1 MTGHGLAAPLR
12 AASTRAEASLVSA
25 SRPTPWRCAP
35 LRLVVFALI
44 ALTLALPVAVRAG
57 LIPAPPQVLAMW
69 NGKDGASVR
78 AQLHRIAAGGDTPGV
93 TAAQKLDAGE
103 SAYWLGVQDMR
114 AGRPDSAL
122 AMYRRAV
129 ALRGDF
135 DEGFALIDMLA
146 RSGRPADLAEARSLA
161 EMLAMQANMSDSKR
175 APEAHARLAWVLHQ
189 LDRSAEAAGELRDHA
204 LELYRRAAWTRRFF
218 EIQRAG
224 GDDANAWR
232 ALVLLSARAR
242 RQDAVVE
249 TLLVQLQHRLHYN
262 DDRRQIAVS
271 IILDR
276 VLAEEQAFAQSLHG
290 AVETMRAKDGFP
302 LQVFTFAAAKDS
314 VRRAPVL
321 FVPAATDTVAAVDSL
336 VFALTRA
343 GHPVAV
349 LSPRGTFGSVA
360 PAAWGSNAWLGRE
373 AAFLSTTTADAGVV
387 MDALAKLPAFASRGW
402 IVGATGDRAPI
413 ALELARARRNTPA
426 LLLVAPRLPLVEIAE
441 FRARLHLSGVR
452 TFVQV
457 APEEQDALELADLLA
472 RDTKPGQVRVVDS
485 GLAGRGAAIFRG
497 DAKVTRRLLAWLE
510 ERRAR

>member
-1 MTGHGLAAPLR
+1 MTGHGWAAPLR
-12 AASTRAEASLVSA
+12 AASSLAASALVSS

-35 LRLVVFALI
+35 FGLVVFAL
-44 ALTLALPVAVRAG
+44 LALSFAVPAAVRAG
-57 LIPAPPQVLAMW
+57 LIPVPPQVQAMW
-69 NGKDGASVR
+69 NGKDGAGVR
-78 AQLHRIAAGGDTPGV
+78 VQLHRIAAGGDAPGV

-161 EMLAMQANMSDSKR
+161 EMLAMQSNMSDSKR
-175 APEAHARLAWVLHQ
+175 APEAHARLAWVLHK

-232 ALVLLSARAR
+232 ALVLLSVRAR

-249 TLLVQLQHRLHYN
+249 TLLVHLQHQLRYN

-276 VLAEEQAFAQSLHG
+276 VLQEERAFAQSLG
-290 AVETMRAKDGFP
+290 GEIETVRAKDGFP
-302 LQVFTFAAAKDS
+302 LQVFTFAAARDS

-336 VFALTRA
+336 VLALTRA
-343 GHPVAV
+343 GHPVAI
-349 LSPRGTFGSVA
+349 LSPRGTLGSVA
-360 PAAWGSNAWLGRE
+360 PAAWGSDAWFGRE
-373 AAFLSTTTADAGVV
+373 AAFMSTTIADAGCV
-387 MDALAKLPAFASRGW
+387 MDVLAKRPAFASRGW
-402 IVGATGDRAPI
+402 VVGAVGDRAPI
-413 ALELARARRNTPA
+413 ALELARVRRNTPA

-441 FRARLHLSGVR
+441 FRARLRASGVR

-497 DAKVTRRLLAWLE
+497 DAWVTRRLLAWLE
-510 ERRAR
+510 DDRKK